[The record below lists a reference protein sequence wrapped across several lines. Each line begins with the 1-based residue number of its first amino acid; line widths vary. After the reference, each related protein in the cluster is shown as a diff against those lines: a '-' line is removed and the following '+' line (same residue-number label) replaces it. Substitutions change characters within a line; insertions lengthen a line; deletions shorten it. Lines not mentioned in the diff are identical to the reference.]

1 MELSKTAKLPK
12 GAYEYRFDSANQ
24 ILVVKWTNN
33 KCVSMA
39 TNFHTI
45 EPVAFALR
53 WDRVKKSRVPVPQS
67 KLIQNYNKYMGGAD
81 HHDWLL
87 EKHSITIQ
95 GHFFIR
101 GVDIAVVN
109 TFLLYRRI
117 HGSKSITLKDYNR
130 KLAVT
135 YFKKGY
141 SRSVVKGRTTSFI
154 PTSRANVPDGVSLI
168 GEGHILEKRTN

>member
-1 MELSKTAKLPK
+1 M
-12 GAYEYRFDSANQ
+12 
-24 ILVVKWTNN
+24 
-33 KCVSMA
+33 
-39 TNFHTI
+39 
-45 EPVAFALR
+45 
-53 WDRVKKSRVPVPQS
+53 
-67 KLIQNYNKYMGGAD
+67 
-81 HHDWLL
+81 
-87 EKHSITIQ
+87 EKHLIAIQ

-117 HGSKSITLKDYNR
+117 HESKSITLKDYNR

-154 PTSRANVPDGVSLI
+154 PTSRANVPDGVRLI
-168 GEGHILEKRTN
+168 GEGHILEKRTNQRRCQYPSCKSRLLTSCKKCNVTLCVTCFAKFHHRNVFRLQ